1 MCVAGVGV
9 GDNGLKSSSPVIRNS
24 GGCMDGCVLCVMFV
38 CLSETVKGECGQV
51 CFVCD
56 VCLSKT
62 VVVVIWTLCLCVYQ
76 KQ

>member
-38 CLSETVKGECGQV
+38 CLSETVKGGSGGRCV
-51 CFVCD
+51 
-56 VCLSKT
+56 
-62 VVVVIWTLCLCVYQ
+62 LCAMSVYQ
-76 KQ
+76 KQWWL